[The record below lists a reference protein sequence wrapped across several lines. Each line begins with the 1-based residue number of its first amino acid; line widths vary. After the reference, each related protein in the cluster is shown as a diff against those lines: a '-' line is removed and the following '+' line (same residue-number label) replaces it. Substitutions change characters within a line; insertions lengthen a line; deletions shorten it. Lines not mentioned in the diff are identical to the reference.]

1 MKGSH
6 LTKEGWERA
15 DPQILRIVKSID
27 NLNTNDNG
35 ERYWTKSRD
44 KKLMEKIGNE

>member
-27 NLNTNDNG
+27 NLKTDNDG
-35 ERYWTKSRD
+35 DRYWTETKD
-44 KKLMEKIGNE
+44 KKLMEAIGNE